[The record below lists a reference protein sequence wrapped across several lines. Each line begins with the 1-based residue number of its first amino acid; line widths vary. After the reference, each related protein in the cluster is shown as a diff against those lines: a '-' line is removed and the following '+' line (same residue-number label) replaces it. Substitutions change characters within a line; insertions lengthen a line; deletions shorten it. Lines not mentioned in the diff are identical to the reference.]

1 MSSPYRKMNVCYSP
15 KLQENEKDLII
26 SQLKAQVFELEQNEK
41 NFNSLNLKVRAL
53 QSEVNVVSEEKL
65 RLEYEL
71 KQRVESTDKQI
82 LELRQTV
89 ENLQLELSDKIQV
102 NKKLFSDNNNFYRL
116 VEARNAEIND
126 IKDDRNRI
134 IDENSELRERLS
146 QYETGQIHDKNTIS
160 SLRNQ
165 IELLSRDLDKS
176 NANLAELNDA
186 LKNTQNEKTSLAV
199 KFEES
204 KSMVATLNSNIK
216 RKEDS
221 LSFASKNIDELNE
234 AILAFKGKNFDL
246 EKKISQ
252 LSSEINLLSSSLSNE
267 KNARILADKTNSQL
281 EVLLSEKDKE
291 NRRLFS
297 DNTELKNQGDRSNIE
312 NKLMM
317 SEMDKLKSHIFVL
330 TEQNQEVSYY
340 ITNIKIL
347 AYR

>member
-53 QSEVNVVSEEKL
+53 QSEINVVSEEKL

-71 KQRVESTDKQI
+71 KQRVETTDKQI
-82 LELRQTV
+82 LDLRQTV

-146 QYETGQIHDKNTIS
+146 QYESAQIHDKNNIS

-165 IELLSRDLDKS
+165 IDILSRDLDKS
-176 NANLAELNDA
+176 NENLAELNDV

-199 KFEES
+199 KLEES
-204 KSMVATLNSNIK
+204 KREVSNLNAHIK

-234 AILAFKGKNFDL
+234 TLQAYKNKNFDL
-246 EKKISQ
+246 EKKLSQ
-252 LSSEINLLSSSLSNE
+252 ISSEMNLVNSSLSNE
-267 KNARILADKTNSQL
+267 KNARVLAEKTNSQL

-297 DNTELKNQGDRSNIE
+297 DNTELKNQGDRCNIE
-312 NKLMM
+312 NKLLVN
-317 SEMDKLKSHIFVL
+317 EIEKFKNHIFIL
-330 TEQNQEVSYY
+330 TEQNQEVS
-340 ITNIKIL
+340 INICNNFK
-347 AYR
+347 